1 MKKIGVVSAAA
12 LALFLFLSPA
22 SVAERG
28 VGVTVGEIA
37 VDDSVK
43 PGGQYKLPPIGIL
56 NTGSQAEDYHLGLA
70 YLTNRTER
78 RPANNWIKF
87 DPPVARI
94 EPGSSRMV
102 DVRLEVPTNAKSGDY
117 FVLLEASVG
126 DEKTDTMLAG
136 AATKLTFTVA
146 PSSWL
151 DAQRTRINRWLDDA
165 SPWPQVLVIGGVA
178 AVVLRIASKR
188 VRFRL
193 PFEPR

>member
-1 MKKIGVVSAAA
+1 MQKFIAVAGCA
-12 LALFLFLSPA
+12 LALFLTLGPV

-37 VDDSVK
+37 VNDNVK
-43 PGGQYKLPPIGIL
+43 PGGQYTLPQIGIL

-70 YLTNRTER
+70 FLTNRTER
-78 RPANNWIKF
+78 RPADSWIKF
-87 DPPVARI
+87 DPPVTRI
-94 EPGSSRMV
+94 EPGASRMV
-102 DVRLEVPTNAKSGDY
+102 DVKLAVPTNAKSGDY

-126 DEKTDTMLAG
+126 DQKTDTMLAG

-151 DAQRTRINRWLDDA
+151 EAQKTRVNRWFDDA
-165 SPWPQVLVIGGVA
+165 SPWPQVFAIAGVA